1 MKQAVTLMCAL
12 AMLLAAHSVA
22 LAQSTAGCAEA
33 AHVSWETNWN
43 DVTVTGAVVEVRGC
57 EDGTPVGLQLIT
69 DDGDVP
75 AEALVSE
82 VTDEQAHFDLE
93 PLGLRIEPVI
103 GVRVFIY
110 GDPVAE
116 FVTIIVEQRLFATSG
131 NEQRGLRQAT
141 VLDVPLGGR
150 YLVPGAPTRYEV
162 VACAAMNTTLPG
174 DLVAQG
180 AGTFTATE
188 PGTHVVCY
196 QQQPGTPGGAPDL
209 ETPRVLDD
217 TEVLEG
223 AFEADPP
230 ASADDSLATTGL
242 NVLAVGLFTLVLLIV
257 GRRLTRIGH

>member
-12 AMLLAAHSVA
+12 AMLLVVHSVA

-33 AHVSWETNWN
+33 AHVSWKTNWN

-57 EDGTPVGLQLIT
+57 ADGTPVGMQLLT

-82 VTDEQAHFDLE
+82 VIDEHAHFDLE

-103 GVRVFIY
+103 GVRVFIH

-116 FVTIIVEQRLFATSG
+116 FVTIIVEQRLFASSG
-131 NEQRGLRQAT
+131 NEQRGLRQTT
-141 VLDVPLGGR
+141 VLDVPRGGR

-162 VACAAMNTTLPG
+162 VACAAVNTTLPG
-174 DLVAQG
+174 DLVAEG
-180 AGTFTATE
+180 AGTFTATA

-196 QQQPGTPGGAPDL
+196 RQQPGTPGRAPNL
-209 ETPRVLDD
+209 ETPRILDD
-217 TEVLEG
+217 TEVLEEG
-223 AFEADPP
+223 FQADPP
-230 ASADDSLATTGL
+230 AAAVDSLATTGV
-242 NVLAVGLFTLVLLIV
+242 NVLAAGLVALVLLSL
-257 GRRLTRIGH
+257 GRRLVRTGR

>member
-1 MKQAVTLMCAL
+1 MRAVTVVVSL
-12 AMLLAAHSVA
+12 ACLWLVLPFPAAN
-22 LAQSTAGCAEA
+22 AQEPACTEIAN
-33 AHVSWETNWN
+33 VTWETNF
-43 DVTVTGAVVEVRGC
+43 VQVAVTGAVVEVRGC

-82 VTDEQAHFDLE
+82 VTDEHAHFDLE
-93 PLGLRIEPVI
+93 PLGMRIEPVI

-116 FVTIIVEQRLFATSG
+116 FVTIVVEQRLFATSG